1 MIRIFNGKNK
11 FLSNFHWHEG
21 WTVEHVFQ
29 AAKTHDHLH
38 KGRIL
43 AAKTPKEAKK
53 FGRGAPLR
61 LDWEDVKEE
70 VMLQALRQKF
80 AIPELRRQLLDTGY
94 QELEEGN
101 YWHDNE
107 WGNCYCMK
115 CRTIAGKNKLGILLM
130 QVREEIANDKR
141 NM

>member
-1 MIRIFNGKNK
+1 
-11 FLSNFHWHEG
+11 
-21 WTVEHVFQ
+21 
-29 AAKTHDHLH
+29 
-38 KGRIL
+38 
-43 AAKTPKEAKK
+43 
-53 FGRGAPLR
+53 
-61 LDWEDVKEE
+61 
-70 VMLQALRQKF
+70 LRQKF
-80 AIPELRRQLLDTGY
+80 AIPELRRQLLDTGH